1 MLRGLSR
8 DQRHW
13 GRLPS
18 LIEGAALLDL
28 PGVGTEHV
36 RPSPTTIA
44 EIAEDLRARWLALRD
59 ARTGPWGLFA
69 ISLGGMVAME
79 WCAAHAGD
87 FTRLVL
93 VNSSARGLCPPWK
106 RLRLGRVP
114 TVVRALFDRDPV
126 VRERR
131 VLSMTTARLQD
142 VDAVARRF
150 AELHREQT
158 TTRGAVLRQMLAA
171 LRFRAPARLDLPVL
185 VLSGAR
191 DRFTHPDCPRRLA
204 AHLGA
209 KLEIHPEAG
218 HDLAL
223 DDPEWVR
230 DRVNVFA

>member
-1 MLRGLSR
+1 M
-8 DQRHW
+8 
-13 GRLPS
+13 
-18 LIEGAALLDL
+18 LDL
-28 PGVGTEHV
+28 PGVGTEHA
-36 RPSPTTIA
+36 RPSPATIA
-44 EIAEDLRARWLALRD
+44 EIAEDLRARWLPLRD
-59 ARTGPWGLFA
+59 GRGGPWGLFA
-69 ISLGGMVAME
+69 ISLGGMVAMH

-87 FTRLVL
+87 FARLVL
-93 VNSSARGLCPPWK
+93 VNTSARGLCPPWK
-106 RLRLGRVP
+106 RLRPGRLP
-114 TVVRALFDRDPV
+114 TVVQALFDRDPV
-126 VRERR
+126 ARERR

-142 VDAVARRF
+142 AEAVAQRF
-150 AELHREQT
+150 AEFHRQRP
-158 TTRGAVLRQMLAA
+158 TTRGTVLRQVAAA

-230 DRVNVFA
+230 DRVRAFDSG